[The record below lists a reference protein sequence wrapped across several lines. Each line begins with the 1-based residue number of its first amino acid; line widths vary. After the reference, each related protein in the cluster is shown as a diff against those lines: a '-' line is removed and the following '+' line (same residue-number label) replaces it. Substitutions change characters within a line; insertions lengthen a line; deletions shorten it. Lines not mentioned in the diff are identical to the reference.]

1 MVAGLALAAC
11 FPALAQQRAVS
22 RGPEQLVEI
31 NRTALRA
38 MRTDINNVKV
48 LAEHNVAHGVV
59 MRVVRDAEGRVYKQ
73 LEKDGKVSGAPE
85 SRRRPRRAAAS
96 NSFYEGFESYL
107 TEGPASPWEDWIPAG
122 WTEIN
127 TDAHK
132 PDEYRIAGYINN
144 TWKVGYTGD
153 GYWTDIT
160 KDGECECF
168 IHFTYES
175 KYTGPDGEEV
185 IYRNLPQD
193 EWLISPEFTLQ
204 PKHKLF
210 FDLELDEGTIYHYD
224 WGTRTY
230 DRTQIESTLEVLI
243 SDDNGNNWTPI
254 WKATEEIADKKT
266 DMELAEKISKL
277 KYQPVVADI
286 PERFAGKKVKLA
298 FRYLNSAIVY
308 TCGNSMAIDAIK
320 VSAEM
325 PEAFYN
331 LPDNTLL
338 GGLSKDF
345 YASNVP
351 VALYPCYG
359 DIKWTD
365 SSNSYTTSTEWTF
378 VDANGKSEVKEGREV
393 TVNYPYSNGETAP
406 YPVLKAINSF
416 GDHDFTFDGDLDA
429 KGGIVYGGSVPDAK
443 GVVYPVG
450 NYDYAHG
457 SVWGAYF
464 GYANEGNYIY
474 GISPKDAWGPGIV
487 QLSSG
492 NRFAK
497 PASPFAVEE
506 MMLTLSI
513 LDADPDAEIK
523 LNIYNYDESG
533 NLGSEPVATAV
544 AKASDAVYEKEV
556 GLYNLPFRFYDDDNN
571 PAYYIYDTDMLV
583 EITGYY
589 DNDKIRGLAM
599 CSQGVSKAEGQNTA
613 YVRLSNLS
621 VGYTAW
627 YPVDEV
633 LKNHYN
639 SLYIS
644 MFGSYNFLRP
654 EKSEV
659 EFEQTTAIAVEAAN
673 SPDRWWVEAEGKR
686 MPLSAPVT
694 VDWLTVKASVV
705 DGRYMLDMSASP
717 TNVDREMGL
726 VLATNGVTEKLVVK
740 QLKTSGIEDAHAS
753 QIRVSFNNGM
763 IVVSGAEAGM
773 TVAIFAADG
782 RLVAKRKVGN
792 DGKLKTD
799 ISGFPEG
806 VYVVRAGNRA
816 VKICK

>member
-11 FPALAQQRAVS
+11 FPALAQQRVVS
-22 RGPEQLVEI
+22 RGPEQSVEI
-31 NRTALRA
+31 NRPALRA
-38 MRTDINNVKV
+38 LCADVDNIKV
-48 LAEHNVAHGVV
+48 LAEQHVAPGVV

-73 LEKDGKVSGAPE
+73 MEKDGKVSGAPE
-85 SRRRPRRAAAS
+85 SRKRPRRASSA

-107 TEGPASPWEDWIPAG
+107 TEGPSSAWADWLPEG

-127 TDAHK
+127 TEAHK

-144 TWKVGYTGD
+144 TWKGGYTGD
-153 GYWTDIT
+153 GYWTDVT

-175 KYTGPDGEEV
+175 KYNGPGGEEV
-185 IYRNLPQD
+185 VYKNLPQD
-193 EWLISPEFTLQ
+193 EWLVSPEFTLQ

-210 FDLELDEGTIYHYD
+210 FDLEIDEGVIYHYD
-224 WGTRTY
+224 WNTRSY

-243 SDDNGNNWTPI
+243 SDDNGDTWTPI

-266 DMELAEKISKL
+266 DMELSEKISKL
-277 KYQPVVADI
+277 KYQPVVAEI

-298 FRYLNSAIVY
+298 FRYLNSAIVW
-308 TCGNSMAIDAIK
+308 TCGNSMAIDAVK

-331 LPDNTLL
+331 LPACTLL

-359 DIKWTD
+359 DITWTD
-365 SSNSYTTSTEWTF
+365 SSNSYTASTEWTF
-378 VDANGKSEVKEGREV
+378 VDAEGKSEVKEGRAV
-393 TVNYPYSNGETAP
+393 TVNYPYSHGASAP

-416 GDHDFTFDGDLDA
+416 GDNDFTFDGDLGA
-429 KGGIVYGGSVPDAK
+429 KGGIVYGGSVPGAK

-464 GYANEGNYIY
+464 GYESEGNYIY
-474 GISPKDAWGPGIV
+474 GISPKDAWGPGIAQV
-487 QLSSG
+487 GSG

-497 PASPFAVEE
+497 PAAPFAVEE
-506 MMLTLSI
+506 MMLTLSV
-513 LDADPDAEIK
+513 LDADPDAEIR
-523 LNIYNYDESG
+523 LNIYTYDASG
-533 NLGSEPVATAV
+533 NLGSSPVATAV
-544 AKASDAVYEKEV
+544 ATASDAVYEKEV
-556 GLYNLPFRFYDDDNN
+556 GLYNLPFRFYDDDKK
-571 PAYYIYDTDMLV
+571 PSYYVYDSDMLV

-599 CSQGVSKAEGQNTA
+599 CSQGVPKAEGQNTA

-621 VGYTAW
+621 VGYTQW

-639 SLYIS
+639 SLYVS

-654 EKSEV
+654 EKGSV
-659 EFEQTTAIAVEAAN
+659 EFEKAASVAVEAAN
-673 SPDRWWVEAEGKR
+673 APDGWWVESEGKR
-686 MPLSAPVT
+686 LPLSGTVV
-694 VDWLTVKASVV
+694 VDWLTVKGSVV
-705 DGRYMLDMSASP
+705 DGRYVLDFSASP
-717 TNVDREMGL
+717 TDSNREMDL
-726 VLATNGVTEKLVVK
+726 VIATKGASETVAVRQVRN
-740 QLKTSGIEDAHAS
+740 SGIES
-753 QIRVSFNNGM
+753 VQGLGTRVSFDNGM
-763 IVVSGAEAGM
+763 IVVSGAEAG
-773 TVAIFAADG
+773 VSVSVFAADG
-782 RLVAKRKVGN
+782 RHVARSKAGC
-792 DGKLKTD
+792 DGSLKMD
-799 ISGFPEG
+799 VSGFPEG
-806 VYVVRAGNRA
+806 MYIVRAGNRA